1 MKPAS
6 IILTYALANMAVAAI
21 LFYLWESSSYVVSLS
36 EAISGT
42 ATLRFWL
49 FVSGVVGIF
58 VFVHLSDK
66 ASTK

>member
-1 MKPAS
+1 MKQHYV
-6 IILTYALANMAVAAI
+6 ILTYALVNITIAAI
-21 LFYLWESSSYVVSLS
+21 LFYLWESSSYTVSLS

-58 VFVHLSDK
+58 VFAHFSSK
-66 ASTK
+66 ETK